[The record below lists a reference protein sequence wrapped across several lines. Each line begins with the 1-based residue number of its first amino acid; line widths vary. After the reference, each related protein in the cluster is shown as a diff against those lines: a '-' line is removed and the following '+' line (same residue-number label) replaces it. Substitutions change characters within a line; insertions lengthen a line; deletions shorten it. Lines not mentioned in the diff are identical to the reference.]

1 MDTIIKEELT
11 LAGIDVDTAL
21 ARFMN
26 NEKLFQKMLYLFLE
40 DTNFQNL
47 LNQLQAENY
56 TEAYKAT
63 HTLKGLCGNL
73 ALENLFTL
81 CSTLCIALKENN
93 INTIASLIPSII
105 ETHTKLTKAI
115 QKWN

>member
-1 MDTIIKEELT
+1 MDTIIKEELA

-21 ARFMN
+21 SRFMN
-26 NEKLFQKMLYLFLE
+26 NEKLFQKMLYLFIE

-56 TEAYKAT
+56 TDAYKST

-73 ALENLFTL
+73 ALDTLFNL
-81 CSTLCIALKENN
+81 CSSLCIAIKENN

-105 ETHTKLTKAI
+105 ENHTKLIKAI